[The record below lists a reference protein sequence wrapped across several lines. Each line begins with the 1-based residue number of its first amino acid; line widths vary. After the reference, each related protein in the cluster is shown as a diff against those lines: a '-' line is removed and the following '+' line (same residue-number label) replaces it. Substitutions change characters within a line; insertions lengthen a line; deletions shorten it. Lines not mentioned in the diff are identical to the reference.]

1 MEPNTWFI
9 SVSIYILR
17 MHDLTM
23 VLKSWTVLTSV
34 TPIPILSTP
43 FPPISGRAPFS
54 LVPFY
59 LFYVSFRTCGQTH
72 AYFLRSPSSLQER
85 WHTIATLLFF
95 TFFTEN
101 VLWKSLFISSLRLFL
116 FLLLVLLLFFTS
128 AQHSVV
134 WVYPPHST
142 TLLCVAC
149 RLFPV
154 FCSYK

>member
-23 VLKSWTVLTSV
+23 VLKSQTVLTSV

-101 VLWKSLFISSLRLFL
+101 ILWKSLFISSLRLPLSSSCFIII
-116 FLLLVLLLFFTS
+116 FYIS
-128 AQHSVV
+128 AALCCVSVPSTFNHS
-134 WVYPPHST
+134 PMCG
-142 TLLCVAC
+142 L
-149 RLFPV
+149 
-154 FCSYK
+154 